1 MSDKLQRNDVLSAG
15 PDDGDWTDVLRR
27 TKRARRRREIY
38 GAAFLVTLAAIAV
51 ACSSV
56 LGHPIVDFGKAQ
68 KAPENVVVNFAHE
81 SSIGPKILNYRTR
94 EIPGLFL
101 YGKPY
106 KLYVA
111 PTESYGFCMSQGRS
125 TPGTCYTRGSV
136 LVPGRLDAYL
146 IADKKIRILGAFGWS
161 RAERLVV
168 SYADGSKEDVPFVWV
183 TAPIDAGFF
192 VLGVSKAHRSHAT
205 RPTALVLYDARGNV
219 LARRD
224 RIGSPW
230 ASGHS

>member
-1 MSDKLQRNDVLSAG
+1 VSDDLTRDEILDAG
-15 PDDGDWTDVLRR
+15 PDDGNWTDVLRR
-27 TKRARRRREIY
+27 TKRARRRQEIY
-38 GAAFLVTLAAIAV
+38 GAAFLVALAAIVV

-81 SSIGPKILNYRTR
+81 SSNGPKILNHQTR

-101 YGKPY
+101 FGKPY

-111 PTESYGFCMSQGRS
+111 PAESDGFCMSQGGS

-136 LVPGRLDAYL
+136 LVPGRLDSYL

-161 RAERLVV
+161 RGERLVV

-192 VLGVSKAHRSHAT
+192 VLGVSKAHRFHAT

-230 ASGHS
+230 ALGHS